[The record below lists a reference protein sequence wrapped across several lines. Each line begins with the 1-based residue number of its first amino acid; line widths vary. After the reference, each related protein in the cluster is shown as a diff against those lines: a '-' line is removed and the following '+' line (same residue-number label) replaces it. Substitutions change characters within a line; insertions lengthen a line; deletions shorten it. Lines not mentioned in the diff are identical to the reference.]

1 MNKYE
6 MTNETRET
14 TTGQTLYRIRAL
26 RNIYGKSKMV
36 QKGEMG
42 GFVSHHDNLSQA
54 GNCWVAD
61 EAFVADNARI
71 ENDALIHESAKIEGK
86 SRITDN
92 VIIGGDAMVF
102 ESTVGGLTKITDKV
116 RLGNSTVNGDV
127 NLEGRVYIMYSRIH
141 GKVSI
146 SDRVKLVESAIKGHN
161 IILLGEAD
169 IKTTVIGSENKETKQ
184 VVISDNVK
192 IVNSGMYGEGI
203 VLNGD
208 AQLNGGVRIDGN
220 LVQISDFATL
230 EGKIEI
236 GSKVNMKEFSRV
248 KNMSNT
254 IFTIDNETLSG
265 DVSIE
270 R

>member
-1 MNKYE
+1 

-14 TTGQTLYRIRAL
+14 ATGQTLYRIRAL
-26 RNIYGKSKMV
+26 RNIYGNSKMV
-36 QKGEMG
+36 QKGELG
-42 GFVSHHDNLSQA
+42 GFVSHHDNLSQI

-61 EAFVADNARI
+61 EAFVADDARI

-102 ESTVGGLTKITDKV
+102 ESTVGGLTKITDKA

-141 GKVSI
+141 GKVQVT
-146 SDRVKLVESAIKGHN
+146 DRVKLVETAIYGNN
-161 IILLGEAD
+161 ILLLGEAN
-169 IKTTVIGSENKETKQ
+169 IKTTVIGSVTKETKQ
-184 VVISDNVK
+184 VVISDKVT
-192 IVNSGMYGEGI
+192 IVNSGIYGEGI
-203 VLNGD
+203 VINGD
-208 AQLNGGVRIDGN
+208 AQLISGVRIDGN
-220 LVQISDFATL
+220 LVQISDFSTL
-230 EGKIEI
+230 EGMIEI
-236 GSKVNMKEFSRV
+236 GSKVNMKEFARV

-265 DVSIE
+265 DVLIE